1 MDSSEFISKSRK
13 ITCREAEAMIP
24 DYLEDRLSDKDLA
37 FFLNHI
43 NNCNKCHD
51 ELETNF
57 MVDLTVRYLNEEDP
71 QGSFNLRPML
81 QKNINEK
88 TARLVHK
95 HRMRKLRALIFFITM
110 MLIILW
116 LLDLAHVLG
125 ITDAAAEFFR
135 GIGL

>member
-37 FFLNHI
+37 VFLNHI

-71 QGSFNLRPML
+71 QGSFNLKPML

-125 ITDAAAEFFR
+125 ITGAAAEFFR

>member
-13 ITCREAEAMIP
+13 FTCREAEAMIP

-37 FFLNHI
+37 VFLNHI

-57 MVDLTVRYLNEEDP
+57 MVDLTVRYLNEDDP
-71 QGSFNLRPML
+71 QGSFNLKPML

-95 HRMRKLRALIFFITM
+95 HRMRKLRALIFFITL

-135 GIGL
+135 GIGR

>member
-37 FFLNHI
+37 VFLNHI

-57 MVDLTVRYLNEEDP
+57 MVDLTVRYLNEDDP
-71 QGSFNLRPML
+71 QGSFNLKPML

-95 HRMRKLRALIFFITM
+95 HRMRKLRALIFFITL

-116 LLDLAHVLG
+116 LLDLSHVLG

-135 GIGL
+135 GIGR

>member
-37 FFLNHI
+37 VFLNHV

-71 QGSFNLRPML
+71 RGSFNLKPML
-81 QKNINEK
+81 QKDINEK
-88 TARLVHK
+88 TAYLVHK
-95 HRMRKLRALIFFITM
+95 HRMRKVRILIFFVTL
-110 MLIILW
+110 MLVILL
-116 LLDLAHVLG
+116 LLDLVHVLG
-125 ITDAAAEFFR
+125 ITEAAAAFFR
-135 GIGL
+135 GIGM

>member
-13 ITCREAEAMIP
+13 ITCREAETMIP

-37 FFLNHI
+37 VFLNHV

-71 QGSFNLRPML
+71 RGSFNLKPML
-81 QKNINEK
+81 QKDINEK
-88 TARLVHK
+88 TAYLVHK
-95 HRMRKLRALIFFITM
+95 HRMRKVRILIFFVAL
-110 MLIILW
+110 MLIILV
-116 LLDLAHVLG
+116 LLDLVHVLG
-125 ITDAAAEFFR
+125 ITEAAAAFFR
-135 GIGL
+135 GIGM

>member
-37 FFLNHI
+37 VFLNHV

-71 QGSFNLRPML
+71 RGSFNLKPML
-81 QKNINEK
+81 QKDINEK
-88 TARLVHK
+88 TAYLVHK
-95 HRMRKLRALIFFITM
+95 HRMRKVRILIFFVTLM
-110 MLIILW
+110 MIILV
-116 LLDLAHVLG
+116 LLDLVHVLG
-125 ITDAAAEFFR
+125 ITEAAAAFFR
-135 GIGL
+135 GIGM

>member
-37 FFLNHI
+37 VFLNHI

-71 QGSFNLRPML
+71 QGSFNLKPML

-135 GIGL
+135 GIVL

>member
-37 FFLNHI
+37 VFLNHT

-71 QGSFNLRPML
+71 QGSFNLKPML

>member
-1 MDSSEFISKSRK
+1 
-13 ITCREAEAMIP
+13 
-24 DYLEDRLSDKDLA
+24 
-37 FFLNHI
+37 
-43 NNCNKCHD
+43 
-51 ELETNF
+51 
-57 MVDLTVRYLNEEDP
+57 MVDLTVRYLNEDDP
-71 QGSFNLRPML
+71 QGSFNLKPML